1 MSFHEVI
8 PPEKKWR
15 ERRRGVRVNSRV
27 GVEIVWHDPEGKE
40 CRREAITRMVSP
52 YGCLVVLPENLA
64 LEQPVQLT
72 NFANS
77 QSAQAMVVWKGPER
91 VEGWELG
98 IALMNTETD
107 FWGLDL

>member
-1 MSFHEVI
+1 MPIDQVT

-27 GVEIVWHDPEGKE
+27 GVNIAWRDAEGKE
-40 CRREAITRMVSP
+40 HQRDALTRMVSP

-64 LEQPVQLT
+64 LDQPLQLT
-72 NFANS
+72 NLAN
-77 QSAQAMVVWKGPER
+77 AQAAHAVVVWKGRER
-91 VEGWELG
+91 VDGWELG
-98 IALMNTETD
+98 IELVNPETD